1 MAKHHRPID
10 NKQNQKRPP
19 RVKPAPVAP
28 LRVQPEGGQQMEAI
42 DPLAAETAPAQAA
55 QLGDSRLQTAQ
66 RQALAAQIGGA
77 QGNRHLQ
84 RVVAMLKGEGK
95 ATGIIQ
101 RGDEESE
108 PGNARSSFPWRGQI
122 SGAWSAALRK
132 TPKKDAADPH
142 GNTLADL
149 PRDTYVT
156 VNGRK
161 GGWLQVEV
169 ELKGKSLSGY
179 VSQELVKY
187 IRPML
192 YEFDSEVIVGE
203 RITESKAFLI
213 LKRAETAKA
222 TEGAGYHP
230 SEEEVNRIELAIEV
244 LESAGKYTVDR
255 TSYQVSFKHAEGTK
269 IKINTIEDFIL
280 FVETVERM
288 YPGAEP
294 SAIASEIRQMWF
306 SDINWEL
313 LVASQGITEGGGK
326 KHVDIE
332 TPPNPVAEMFDMK
345 DLAPDAGGKELKTAM
360 GTVDIGHVMAGI
372 DAALS
377 GSPEEYPEDFLEARG
392 HDDSDAEL
400 KYKVLKEAHHGDVR
414 DFTTWAGDLGQAYA
428 EYLVDH
434 WLKKNTSATLADFV
448 NRKSSEAELRGD
460 IHGYIAV
467 EVWKNVPPK
476 SSPTGRGF
484 KISNILRDLY
494 LVNKVEAGAPQDYRT
509 YFETV
514 SGKKPEEV
522 KAFILER
529 VLAFARP
536 WYSKKAYEHRGW
548 WDSEGWTAEGI
559 IESGIKE
566 FDDKHSLNESD
577 ADKKDKIGEFVGK
590 FIEMLAGK
598 MP

>member
-1 MAKHHRPID
+1 MP
-10 NKQNQKRPP
+10 KQQQVTEK
-19 RVKPAPVAP
+19 RVKPQTKKETPPTQQVEPLGPVV
-28 LRVQPEGGQQMEAI
+28 LPEDMLTARDGSLQDQARRLS
-42 DPLAAETAPAQAA
+42 DP
-55 QLGDSRLQTAQ
+55 RLQSVQ
-66 RQALAAQIGGA
+66 RQALAAQIGRV

-84 RVVAMLKGEGK
+84 RVITALSAK
-95 ATGIIQ
+95 ATDIIQ
-101 RGDEESE
+101 RGDKKDEADS
-108 PGNARSSFPWRGQI
+108 AKSSFPWRGQI

-132 TPKKDAADPH
+132 TPKKDATDPH
-142 GNTLADL
+142 GNTLIDL

-169 ELKGKSLSGY
+169 EMEGKSLSGY
-179 VSQELVKY
+179 VSQELVNY
-187 IRPML
+187 IRPMV
-192 YEFDSEVIVGE
+192 YEFDPEVIVGE

-222 TEGAGYHP
+222 TDGAAYQP
-230 SEEEVNRIELAIEV
+230 SEEEANRIELAIEV

-255 TSYQVSFKHAEGTK
+255 TSYQVSFKQAEGTK

-288 YPGAEP
+288 YSGAEP
-294 SAIASEIRQMWF
+294 RAIASEIRQMWF

-313 LVASQGITEGGGK
+313 LVASQGITEDGGK
-326 KHVDIE
+326 KQVDIE
-332 TPPNPVAEMFDMK
+332 TSPNPVAEMFDMK
-345 DLAPDAGGKELKTAM
+345 DLAPGAGGKEIKTAM

-377 GSPEEYPEDFLEARG
+377 GSPEEYPEDFLETRG
-392 HDDSDAEL
+392 HDDSDAKL
-400 KYKVLKEAHHGDVR
+400 KYKTLKEAHQGDVR

-428 EYLVDH
+428 EYLVDR
-434 WLKKNTSATLADFV
+434 WLKKNTSATLVDFV
-448 NRKSSEAELRGD
+448 NEKSNEAELLAD

-467 EVWKNVPPK
+467 DVWKKVPAK
-476 SSPTGRGF
+476 SSPTGGEF

-494 LVNKVEAGAPQDYRT
+494 LVNKVEAGASQDYQT

-514 SGKKPEEV
+514 SGKKPDEIKV
-522 KAFILER
+522 FILER

-548 WDSEGWTAEGI
+548 WDSDGWTGEGI

-566 FDDKHSLNESD
+566 FDDKHSHNEST
-577 ADKKDKIGEFVGK
+577 AGEEDKIDKFIGK